1 MEVLYEKKVIITVQA
16 KVDIDEKEFA
26 DWLDGEEVD
35 EEMLS
40 MYVSDFATD
49 TPEFL
54 TTDDK
59 EIVDITEWNC
69 KILNSGNLI
78 DEVREIQ
85 LKNNEL

>member
-40 MYVSDFATD
+40 IYIFDFATD
-49 TPEFL
+49 TSEFI
-54 TTDDK
+54 TTDNK
-59 EIVDITEWNC
+59 EIIDITEWNC
-69 KILNSGNLI
+69 EILNSGNLI

-85 LKNNEL
+85 LKNN

>member
-49 TPEFL
+49 TPEF
-54 TTDDK
+54 TTIDNK
-59 EIVDITEWNC
+59 EIIDITEWNC
-69 KILNSGNLI
+69 EILNSGNLI

-85 LKNNEL
+85 LKNN

>member
-40 MYVSDFATD
+40 IYISDFATD
-49 TPEFL
+49 TPEF
-54 TTDDK
+54 TTIDNK
-59 EIVDITEWNC
+59 EIIDITEWNC
-69 KILNSGNLI
+69 EILNSGNLI

-85 LKNNEL
+85 LKNN

>member
-40 MYVSDFATD
+40 IYISDFATD
-49 TPEFL
+49 TPEFI
-54 TTDDK
+54 TTDNK
-59 EIVDITEWNC
+59 EIIDIMERACEMFDDNLNTVLD
-69 KILNSGNLI
+69 ILGGISY
-78 DEVREIQ
+78 E
-85 LKNNEL
+85 

>member
-40 MYVSDFATD
+40 
-49 TPEFL
+49 
-54 TTDDK
+54 
-59 EIVDITEWNC
+59 I
-69 KILNSGNLI
+69 
-78 DEVREIQ
+78 
-85 LKNNEL
+85 